1 MTPLPYYRKT
11 KKRCKSYITIS
22 IQKIIYLLFKHIY
35 GKIFFMI
42 IAFENDFFCE
52 RQTVIEN
59 LMNVAIVYSPI
70 LFSILSITLF

>member
-1 MTPLPYYRKT
+1 
-11 KKRCKSYITIS
+11 
-22 IQKIIYLLFKHIY
+22 
-35 GKIFFMI
+35 MI